1 MILFLTSSP
10 CDNHVPSHMH
20 LPFCYFEKN
29 EFVNHLK
36 KYWKQNSRCLIIS
49 ASPTQF
55 DRNNKMLYAFQKAF
69 LYHGMIPEWV
79 KICDARNDYHAADLI
94 KESDVIILGGG
105 HVPTQ
110 MTFFE
115 AIGLRELL
123 KDYQGIVMGI
133 SAGSMN
139 CAETV
144 YAQPEEP
151 GESVDPDYK
160 KFFRGLELTKYQI
173 LPHYQKV
180 KDTILDGK
188 RLYEDII
195 YADSKEQQFYALPDA
210 SYILQTEEGA
220 VLYGEAF
227 LIQNGEMIKI
237 CEDGDYRKL

>member
-1 MILFLTSSP
+1 
-10 CDNHVPSHMH
+10 
-20 LPFCYFEKN
+20 
-29 EFVNHLK
+29 
-36 KYWKQNSRCLIIS
+36 
-49 ASPTQF
+49 
-55 DRNNKMLYAFQKAF
+55 
-69 LYHGMIPEWV
+69 MIPEWV

-151 GESVDPDYK
+151 GESVDLDYK
-160 KFFRGLELTKYQI
+160 KFFRGLELTQYQI